1 MTLAQVSDKLVA
13 AERVTSADIFNAPA
27 ERVIAQGRLL
37 LCALALLAVQFA
49 PLQLTP
55 STLAAVLLLL
65 AYFVFASI
73 LVGLT
78 RYRFLGPRVRQAIHA
93 IDIVFVSLLLLLNSG
108 PSGPFFAFF
117 TFVLLAAT
125 MRWQWQAVIA
135 TALALTAALFLVT
148 VNKVAL
154 ASSANIDLPTEIAR
168 GAYLIVTGGMLAYVS
183 TFFKRSRERFATLAP
198 WPLLKPDQAGSPSIP
213 QLLSHSAMVLGAP
226 RILVIWEEP
235 EEPYVNLISWQEGTY
250 EEERRAA
257 TTFGALVNPAL
268 DGIPFLTGDAN
279 SEFVLLP
286 KGPMKMPGRVIDQ
299 DLQRELAIHGV
310 ASAPFIATN
319 CAGRVF
325 LLDRSDWNDD
335 DLVLTEIVAG
345 RIGVELDRQ
354 VAQRQNEAIIAS
366 QERTRLTRDLHDG
379 VLQSLTAAALQ
390 LNLANTAPEQDRQ
403 SRIDTVKQLLAKEQ
417 RRIREFVDAIF
428 PKRSVEKY
436 ATLGRDLLRQLE
448 EAAQCWNC
456 KASLSVTP
464 ADAKVPSPLAGELS
478 LMMSE
483 AVANAARHG
492 GASYVDVVIEK
503 EDRSLALKIRDNG
516 KGFNGQPTQAAHQE
530 FAMRDIGVSSV
541 HDRVRA
547 LGGSLAVSS
556 SPAGAEL
563 TIRLPVP

>member
-93 IDIVFVSLLLLLNSG
+93 IDIVFVSLLLLLNNG

-125 MRWQWQAVIA
+125 IRWQWQAVIV

-154 ASSANIDLPTEIAR
+154 ANGADINLPTEIAR

-198 WPLLKPDQAGSPSIP
+198 WPMLKPSQAGSPSIP

-235 EEPYVNLISWQEGTY
+235 EEPYVNLISWQEGSY
-250 EEERRAA
+250 QEAGRAA
-257 TTFGALVNPAL
+257 TTFGTLVNPAL
-268 DGIPFLTGDAN
+268 QGVPFLTGDAN

-286 KGPMKMPGRVIDQ
+286 KGPMKIAGPVIDQ
-299 DLQRELAIHGV
+299 DLQKEFAIHGV

-319 CAGRVF
+319 CTGRIF

-354 VAQRQNEAIIAS
+354 VAQRQNEAIITS
-366 QERTRLTRDLHDG
+366 QERMRLTCDLHDG
-379 VLQSLTAAALQ
+379 VLQSLTAAVLQ
-390 LNLANTAPEQDRQ
+390 LNLANMTAEEDRQ
-403 SRIDTVKQLLAKEQ
+403 SRIDIVKQLLGKEQ
-417 RRIREFVDAIF
+417 RRIREFVDEIF
-428 PKRSVEKY
+428 RKPNVEKD

-448 EAAQCWNC
+448 ETALHWNC

-464 ADAKVPSPLAGELS
+464 LDATVPAPLAGQLS
-478 LMMSE
+478 LMMAE

-492 GASYVDVVIEK
+492 GASYIDVVIQK
-503 EDRSLALKIRDNG
+503 KDGLLALNIRDNG
-516 KGFNGQPTQAAHQE
+516 KGFNGQPAHAVHQE
-530 FAMRDIGVSSV
+530 FAMPDIGVASV
-541 HDRVRA
+541 HNRVRA
-547 LGGSLAVSS
+547 LGGSLAVST

-563 TIRLPVP
+563 AIRLPVP